1 MRTFAQPGG
10 GAKKVLETRSHL
22 DRGRTMSF
30 EKLCRV
36 LATGHGDPCASPA
49 PASTRRPLEPLAC
62 FKFRFLRRP
71 QIAPFWMH
79 EAWLEAMRRIVD
91 LLDTLTAAPAEAL
104 ESQ

>member
-71 QIAPFWMH
+71 QLKAGKPVLARSCVAVPLWFDKLGVSKDW
-79 EAWLEAMRRIVD
+79 
-91 LLDTLTAAPAEAL
+91 
-104 ESQ
+104 

>member
-71 QIAPFWMH
+71 QFEWP
-79 EAWLEAMRRIVD
+79 RIHR
-91 LLDTLTAAPAEAL
+91 PG
-104 ESQ
+104 

>member
-71 QIAPFWMH
+71 QYGHQAR
-79 EAWLEAMRRIVD
+79 E
-91 LLDTLTAAPAEAL
+91 LLSDQMLRCDVSFGT
-104 ESQ
+104 